1 MPKMKKLRRPIKPLR
16 KISDE
21 KEVDEDDLE
30 IKRLERLLKIDV
42 KKGRKEAAAKLNRE
56 FEEFEGIGGGLGD
69 FLMELDDLTQDLK
82 KQKKKSERRA
92 INEMDD
98 DDDDDPTI
106 VELNEDEIDKSED
119 ADEFNN
125 HKMDRE
131 EESSDEEDEEEDDY
145 ENENDVEEERP
156 MPIVD
161 STSTY
166 QPVAG
171 EDIYGRVVDP
181 AAHAV
186 ANTAKYIPPS
196 KRKLTEIDNVRIFCY
211 CIELIITF
219 IIVAILISLLF
230 LFLT

>member
-1 MPKMKKLRRPIKPLR
+1 MPKLKKLRRPIKPLR

-69 FLMELDDLTQDLK
+69 FLMELDDLTHDLK
-82 KQKKKSERRA
+82 KQKKQSERRA

-98 DDDDDPTI
+98 DDDDSKI
-106 VELNEDEIDKSED
+106 IELNEDEMDESED
-119 ADEFNN
+119 VDEFKFKN
-125 HKMDRE
+125 HKMGINE
-131 EESSDEEDEEEDDY
+131 ENSAEDDY
-145 ENENDVEEERP
+145 ENENDEEEEEKP
-156 MPIVD
+156 MPIID

-186 ANTAKYIPPS
+186 ANTTKYIPPS
-196 KRKLTEIDNVRIFCY
+196 KRKLTEIDNVR
-211 CIELIITF
+211 L
-219 IIVAILISLLF
+219 LLLLLF
-230 LFLT
+230 CRIHTFHLLLL

>member
-1 MPKMKKLRRPIKPLR
+1 MPKLKKLRRPIKPLR

-69 FLMELDDLTQDLK
+69 FLMELDDLTHDLK
-82 KQKKKSERRA
+82 KQKKQSERRA

-98 DDDDDPTI
+98 DDDDPKI
-106 VELNEDEIDKSED
+106 IELNEDEMDESED
-119 ADEFNN
+119 VDEFKFKN
-125 HKMDRE
+125 HKMGINE
-131 EESSDEEDEEEDDY
+131 ENSAEDDY
-145 ENENDVEEERP
+145 ENENDEEEEEKP
-156 MPIVD
+156 MPIID

-186 ANTAKYIPPS
+186 ANTTKYIPPS
-196 KRKLTEIDNVRIFCY
+196 KRKLTEIDNVRLLLFCHNSY
-211 CIELIITF
+211 LFTF
-219 IIVAILISLLF
+219 IIIAILISLLF
-230 LFLT
+230 PFLT